1 MGYPLSPSG
10 LKSKPFRNQ
19 DFVLGQFFKAF
30 PVDRRAL
37 RFRTGALIVSGLL
50 VGAGLLAVRWLRPT
64 NLTLAEG
71 LRRVE
76 SADADGVDRIEQA
89 LLQSGSKDEATVVRS
104 AWLVRRGRYD
114 LALNRLTPEMIAGPL
129 KRHVLRLAGES
140 LFHLGELERAE
151 VLLMK
156 LVAEHPDAVAAH
168 RLLAVMY
175 YDLGSPALALKAL
188 DAVVRL
194 APLDYRPH
202 HLAGI
207 ILKDNENFLPAVEQ
221 YRLGLSKMPPEEKRR
236 EMQQELAQVLISSK
250 DFQGVIDVLAEAAS
264 SPDTDTQRAEAVWS
278 LGDAARA
285 TQLVD
290 QVLAQYPDHVQALK
304 LRAKLF
310 DEAGQ
315 GEQAVTLLQKVLAAE
330 PFDVDARYQLVQLFG
345 TLGKHAERTAE
356 QIEYDRYRALQDRL
370 IELNQQANSDPNA
383 VAPRRELAEVCRALG
398 RQKLAE
404 MWQRAAEHCARRQQG
419 QQTP

>member
-1 MGYPLSPSG
+1 MLA
-10 LKSKPFRNQ
+10 
-19 DFVLGQFFKAF
+19 FVL
-30 PVDRRAL
+30 
-37 RFRTGALIVSGLL
+37 IGLV
-50 VGAGLLAVRWLRPT
+50 VGAGLLAMRGFRPT
-64 NLTLAEG
+64 NPTLADG
-71 LRRVE
+71 LRCVE
-76 SADADGVDRIEQA
+76 QADSEGVDRIEQA
-89 LLQSGSKDEATVVRS
+89 LIQQGSTDEATVVRS

-129 KRHVLRLAGES
+129 KRQVLRLAGES

-156 LVAEHPDAVAAH
+156 LVAEHPDEVAAH

-188 DAVVRL
+188 EAVVRL

-202 HLAGI
+202 QMAGI
-207 ILKDNENFLPAVEQ
+207 ILKDNENFVPAAEQ
-221 YRLGLSKMPPEEKRR
+221 YRLGLSKMPPEDKRQELR
-236 EMQQELAQVLISSK
+236 QELAQVLISLR
-250 DFQGVIDVLAEAAS
+250 DFQGVIDVLADAAS

-278 LGDAARA
+278 LGDVARA
-285 TQLVD
+285 SQLVD
-290 QVLAQYPDHVQALK
+290 QVLARHPDHVQALK

-315 GEQAVTLLQKVLAAE
+315 GEQAVTLLQKVLATE
-330 PFDVDARYQLVQLFG
+330 PFDVDARYQLVQLYG
-345 TLGKHAERTAE
+345 TLGKHAERAIE

-383 VAPRRELAEVCRALG
+383 LAPRRELVGVCRTLG
-398 RQKLAE
+398 RHKLAD
-404 MWQRAAEHCARRQQG
+404 MWQRAADHCTRRQQD
-419 QQTP
+419 QVDLPSTNRSKP

>member
-1 MGYPLSPSG
+1 MNRRVLR
-10 LKSKPFRNQ
+10 LLMLA
-19 DFVLGQFFKAF
+19 FVA
-30 PVDRRAL
+30 
-37 RFRTGALIVSGLL
+37 
-50 VGAGLLAVRWLRPT
+50 AGLVVAAGVFATHWFRSESP
-64 NLTLAEG
+64 TLADG
-71 LRRVE
+71 LRCVE
-76 SADADGVDRIEQA
+76 QADANGVDRIEQA

-156 LVAEHPDAVAAH
+156 LVAEHPDAVEAH

-175 YDLGSPALALKAL
+175 YDLGSPALALNAL

-221 YRLGLSKMPPEEKRR
+221 YRLGLSKMPPEEKRL
-236 EMQQELAQVLISSK
+236 EMQQELARVLISSK
-250 DFQGVIDVLAEAAS
+250 DFQGVIDVLAETKS
-264 SPDTDTQRAEAVWS
+264 SPDAKTLRAEAVWS

-285 TQLVD
+285 VQLVD
-290 QVLAQYPDHVQALK
+290 EVLSQHPDHVQALK

-315 GEQAVTLLQKVLAAE
+315 REQAVTLLQKVLVAE
-330 PFDVDARYQLVQLFG
+330 PFDVDARYQLVQFYG
-345 TLGKHAERTAE
+345 TLGKNAERTAE
-356 QIEYDRYRALQDRL
+356 QVEYDRYRALQDRL

-383 VAPRRELAEVCRALG
+383 ITPRRELAEVCRALG

-419 QQTP
+419 RQTP